1 MKKIKR
7 IIKTSKSKKII
18 KNSKIKETPKNNE
31 MELIR
36 KRIEEKMKG
45 SKLPENPVTLAEFKN
60 NRNKIKNHA
69 KIKNEKIL
77 HTNWIK
83 TGIEGFDELTEHGIP
98 KGLSVLVVGGP
109 GTGKTIFCLQ
119 MLANAAK
126 KGEKCL
132 YITFEESEERLK
144 QHMRDFGW
152 NPDELIKKGVLQI
165 KKLNPFDV
173 TRSVEALMEQ
183 SKGELMIDV
192 EPIEM
197 PKGFKPDRIV
207 IDSLS
212 AIASA
217 FVGKEESY
225 RMYIEQLFNFFQK
238 FKTTT
243 FLITEIVELAK
254 SMTEEFMA
262 DGVIVFYYIKH
273 GNSRERAIEILKLRG
288 AKHQEKIV
296 AFQIMDNGIV
306 VYPEQEVFG
315 DMES

>member
-1 MKKIKR
+1 MKKVKKASKPIKKAIR
-7 IIKTSKSKKII
+7 
-18 KNSKIKETPKNNE
+18 ENE

-36 KRIEEKMKG
+36 KRINEKLKG
-45 SKLPENPVTLAEFKN
+45 GKLAESPISLKELKDH
-60 NRNKIKNHA
+60 RNKIKDHV
-69 KIKNEKIL
+69 KIKDVKL
-77 HTNWIK
+77 KHSDWIK
-83 TGIEGFDELTEHGIP
+83 TGIKGFDELVESGIP
-98 KGLSVLVVGGP
+98 KGTSILVVGGP

-152 NPDELIKKGVLQI
+152 NPDELIKKGMLQI
-165 KKLNPFDV
+165 KRFNPFDV

-183 SKGELMIDV
+183 SKGELMINV
-192 EPIEM
+192 EPLEI

-217 FVGKEESY
+217 FIGKEESY

-238 FKTTT
+238 FNATT

-273 GNSRERAIEILKLRG
+273 GNVRERAVEILKLRG
-288 AKHQEKIV
+288 TSHQEKIV
-296 AFQIMDNGIV
+296 AFQIMDNGIE

-315 DMES
+315 EIEV